1 MGIFLVI
8 ILLVY
13 TFLGMQRGF
22 IVSLFD
28 FCKYIAAFILTI
40 ILYKVF
46 ARIVCDII
54 VIDGLPLDQ
63 HFIKIFREKLES
75 LGGLFTAAPDGYNTE
90 NVAAGLKDAGIPTF
104 FANILNPIIVN
115 ALSGLETG
123 ISNIVATFVVNTT
136 IYILSFILLF
146 IILVV
151 VCITIGNILSED
163 IKKNKYTATVDK
175 TLGTAFGFVHG
186 LCVIWLALAFI
197 GFTSGILPFLQGWV
211 DDSGLA
217 TFLQNNNLILLI
229 IKGTFNIN
237 SMLGLS

>member
-1 MGIFLVI
+1 M
-8 ILLVY
+8 
-13 TFLGMQRGF
+13 
-22 IVSLFD
+22 
-28 FCKYIAAFILTI
+28 
-40 ILYKVF
+40 
-46 ARIVCDII
+46 
-54 VIDGLPLDQ
+54 
-63 HFIKIFREKLES
+63 
-75 LGGLFTAAPDGYNTE
+75 
-90 NVAAGLKDAGIPTF
+90 
-104 FANILNPIIVN
+104 
-115 ALSGLETG
+115 
-123 ISNIVATFVVNTT
+123 
-136 IYILSFILLF
+136 
-146 IILVV
+146 

-163 IKKNKYTATVDK
+163 INKNKYTATVDK